1 MRRTCKD
8 GVQCTK
14 RYRWGIL
21 QVNSCELESK
31 PTRMGRGDLEIGKGG
46 GGSVGGKLAMRGVEP
61 LN

>member
-21 QVNSCELESK
+21 QVSSCELESK

-46 GGSVGGKLAMRGVEP
+46 GGGA
-61 LN
+61 

>member
-21 QVNSCELESK
+21 QVSSCELESK

-46 GGSVGGKLAMRGVEP
+46 GGERRRETGYARSRAP
-61 LN
+61 

>member
-46 GGSVGGKLAMRGVEP
+46 GERRRETGYARSRAP
-61 LN
+61 

>member
-1 MRRTCKD
+1 MRRICKD

-46 GGSVGGKLAMRGVEP
+46 GGP
-61 LN
+61 

>member
-1 MRRTCKD
+1 MRQTCKD

-21 QVNSCELESK
+21 QVNSCKLESK

-46 GGSVGGKLAMRGVEP
+46 GGGRRGETGYARSRAP
-61 LN
+61 